1 MKPGRSAHAPEIR
14 EATNGGE
21 QVMSSRL
28 LSALHR
34 HPALC
39 RPRRRAA
46 AAPQLPAVEAQA
58 DAAAPSSAELAA
70 PAAAAP
76 KPRRTRTPSCVKV
89 GSRTRYTS
97 WPRGEDVPFLRLS
110 GRWLE
115 KYGFNIEGDVHIEA
129 EHGRLILT
137 NHPTYMAKVWESLP

>member
-1 MKPGRSAHAPEIR
+1 MKPGRSAYAPEIR

-21 QVMSSRL
+21 QVMPSRL
-28 LSALHR
+28 LSALQH
-34 HPALC
+34 HPKLS

-46 AAPQLPAVEAQA
+46 ATPQLPAVEAQA
-58 DAAAPSSAELAA
+58 DRAPLDSAELAA

-76 KPRRTRTPSCVKV
+76 KPRRTRTPSCIRVS
-89 GSRTRYTS
+89 SRFRYTTVS
-97 WPRGEDVPFLRLS
+97 HGEHVPFMRLS
-110 GRWLE
+110 GHWLE

-137 NHPTYMAKVWESLP
+137 NHPTYMAKLWESLP